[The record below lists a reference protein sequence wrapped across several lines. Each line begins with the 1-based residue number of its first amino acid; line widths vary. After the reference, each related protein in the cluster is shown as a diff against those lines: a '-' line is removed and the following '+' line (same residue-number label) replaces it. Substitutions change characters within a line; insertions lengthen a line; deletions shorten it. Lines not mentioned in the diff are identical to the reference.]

1 MVACDEHNGIVGKTR
16 LLDSCEY
23 LVNHHVNLITAVA
36 IEIII
41 GCRVYIIVEF
51 GIVGKGPGR
60 LEAGVAILRHFVA
73 MCQIVE
79 QHGEEGLA

>member
-1 MVACDEHNGIVGKTR
+1 MPPEILLVLIELLRMVACDEHNGIVGKTR

-41 GCRVYIIVEF
+41 GCRVYIIVEL
-51 GIVGKGPGR
+51 GIVGK
-60 LEAGVAILRHFVA
+60 
-73 MCQIVE
+73 Q
-79 QHGEEGLA
+79 